1 MTKLRIVGLTAL
13 ALMIL
18 APEAMARGA
27 ASGGVRGAMVGGMVG
42 GSSGA
47 QTGAKV
53 GAVVGA
59 TGAAVDRSQDRRGVD
74 SETQSRTQYE
84 SSTAYQNA
92 PHSDYNAA
100 PPEVMTTSPPDQS
113 ATPGGEAIIRKDG
126 KPIVG
131 ITFPSD
137 WKQKAGD
144 NSVSATSA
152 KGNAWSGIATLDGVK
167 DKEAGIQKV
176 KQGLEKYLQNIDY
189 DDPTKTEGGALLI
202 TGTGKAKKSGV
213 DVVFAAG
220 VFDAGPGKLAGV
232 AFVVDEN
239 VDDRYKEAVRYTCK
253 TIRVEKDFT
262 AQKQEV
268 AKPVINN

>member
-1 MTKLRIVGLTAL
+1 MPRHYRIESLPFTKPLLTANTTIVSLGMCPTRNHDGTLRVKGGMTMATLRIVGLSAL
-13 ALMIL
+13 ALVIL

-42 GSSGA
+42 GSSA
-47 QTGAKV
+47 VQNGAKV

-144 NSVSATSA
+144 NSARHT
-152 KGNAWSGIATLDGVK
+152 
-167 DKEAGIQKV
+167 
-176 KQGLEKYLQNIDY
+176 
-189 DDPTKTEGGALLI
+189 
-202 TGTGKAKKSGV
+202 TG
-213 DVVFAAG
+213 
-220 VFDAGPGKLAGV
+220 
-232 AFVVDEN
+232 E
-239 VDDRYKEAVRYTCK
+239 VRSHES
-253 TIRVEKDFT
+253 I
-262 AQKQEV
+262 
-268 AKPVINN
+268 